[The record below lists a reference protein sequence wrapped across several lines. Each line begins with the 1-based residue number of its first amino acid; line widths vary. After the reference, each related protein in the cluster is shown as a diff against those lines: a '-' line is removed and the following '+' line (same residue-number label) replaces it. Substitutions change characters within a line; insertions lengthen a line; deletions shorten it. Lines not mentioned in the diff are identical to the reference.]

1 MGLKEKMMDSMMSN
15 MSKEERMEMMDK
27 MMDSFFSGMS
37 DEDKK
42 KTMSNMMPKMMQN
55 MMGGNEDGSMMGMM
69 RNMMGSMMKDKK
81 NTNSSNF
88 NPMDMC
94 KEMMSNIRLSGKI
107 ATLSTPE
114 VQGLFEDWVEQI
126 ENEIIELIK
135 DKDSYN
141 VEEIAENFKISK
153 ESAYYFLTRLAQKEK
168 INIKVEK

>member
-1 MGLKEKMMDSMMSN
+1 MGLKEKMMDSMMNN
-15 MSKEERMEMMDK
+15 MSKEEKMEMMDK
-27 MMDSFFSGMS
+27 MMNSFFSDMT

-42 KTMSNMMPKMMQN
+42 EMMSNMMPKMIQN
-55 MMGGNEDGSMMGMM
+55 MMGGNEGGSMMGMM
-69 RNMMGSMMKDKK
+69 RNMMGSMMKGKK
-81 NTNSSNF
+81 NMESNDF
-88 NPMDMC
+88 NPMEMC

-126 ENEIIELIK
+126 ENEIIEFIK

-141 VEEIAENFKISK
+141 VEEIAKNFKISK
-153 ESAYYFLTRLAQKEK
+153 ESAYYFLTRLAQKGK